1 MSNLSFTISRRLK
14 IGSGSNSSRIGSII
28 AIAGVAC
35 SLAVMIVTLAIS
47 VGFKQQIRA
56 KVSGFNPT
64 VSINAPYSYDTGR
77 QERFVTLDGS
87 LEGLIKDNYPSL
99 TPSLSLIQPAI
110 IKTDKDF
117 HTILI
122 NGFDSR
128 HDFSFERDNMVEGTL
143 PDFES
148 ENSDSLIVISK
159 YIANKL
165 DIKLGDRITCCF
177 FIDDNVKMRR
187 YTVSGLYTSDF
198 GEYDNTIA
206 YGSLSGL
213 QQLNDVD
220 RLTGSSVALSGDI
233 PTQDIAP
240 LAADLQTKLIARANQ
255 AGLSEV
261 EVVDNVMHT
270 GALYLNWL
278 ELLDTN
284 VVVIFI
290 LMCCVAAMTL
300 ISSLFIIILD
310 KTATIGVIRS
320 LGGSKRFVRNIFIF
334 TALRLVGLGLII
346 GNFVALGFV
355 WLQSQYHII
364 PMNPEMYYLSAV
376 PVSINLW
383 QVVSLNIGVIIFAW
397 LVLILPSRLASSISP
412 AKTMRYE

>member
-1 MSNLSFTISRRLK
+1 
-14 IGSGSNSSRIGSII
+14 
-28 AIAGVAC
+28 
-35 SLAVMIVTLAIS
+35 
-47 VGFKQQIRA
+47 
-56 KVSGFNPT
+56 
-64 VSINAPYSYDTGR
+64 
-77 QERFVTLDGS
+77 
-87 LEGLIKDNYPSL
+87 
-99 TPSLSLIQPAI
+99 
-110 IKTDKDF
+110 
-117 HTILI
+117 
-122 NGFDSR
+122 
-128 HDFSFERDNMVEGTL
+128 
-143 PDFES
+143 
-148 ENSDSLIVISK
+148 
-159 YIANKL
+159 
-165 DIKLGDRITCCF
+165 
-177 FIDDNVKMRR
+177 
-187 YTVSGLYTSDF
+187 
-198 GEYDNTIA
+198 
-206 YGSLSGL
+206 
-213 QQLNDVD
+213 
-220 RLTGSSVALSGDI
+220 
-233 PTQDIAP
+233 
-240 LAADLQTKLIARANQ
+240 
-255 AGLSEV
+255 
-261 EVVDNVMHT
+261 MHT